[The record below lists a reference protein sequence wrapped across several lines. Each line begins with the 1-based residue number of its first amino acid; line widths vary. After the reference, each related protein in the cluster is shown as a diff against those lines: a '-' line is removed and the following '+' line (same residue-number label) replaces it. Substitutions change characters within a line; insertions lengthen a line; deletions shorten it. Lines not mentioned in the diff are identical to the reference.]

1 MSEPQS
7 GLALEKAKRGKHE
20 EGKGE
25 TLTAIF
31 LISVWVIGYA
41 VILGVFRITKILEG
55 LFGNLQMTA
64 SGSRVEVRTQ
74 KHGG

>member
-7 GLALEKAKRGKHE
+7 GLALDKAKDGQQE
-20 EGKGE
+20 EAKGQ
-25 TLTAIF
+25 TLTAMF

-41 VILGVFRITKILEG
+41 VILGVFRITKVLEG

-64 SGSRVEVRTQ
+64 SSSRVEVRTQ